1 MPEQIRSLKIMLL
14 VYHFTIF
21 KCQNPES
28 KNTFMVKGTWKMQA
42 LVSWEIT
49 MDSSM
54 LVFLG
59 SLREK
64 GLQLGVFRILNFLFK
79 TYYALR

>member
-64 GLQLGVFRILNFLFK
+64 ELQLSVFRILNFLFK
-79 TYYALR
+79 TY